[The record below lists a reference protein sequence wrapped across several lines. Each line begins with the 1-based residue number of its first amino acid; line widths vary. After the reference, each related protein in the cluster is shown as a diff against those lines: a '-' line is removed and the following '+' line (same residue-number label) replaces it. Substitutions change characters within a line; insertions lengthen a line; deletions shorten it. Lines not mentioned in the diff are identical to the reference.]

1 VTRRAADHRECAAH
15 RTQRAGERQFTGEL
29 AMLERFGRDL
39 TARCKNAER
48 DRQIEAAAF
57 LRQIGW
63 REIDGDPADGNSKPQ
78 F

>member
-1 VTRRAADHRECAAH
+1 
-15 RTQRAGERQFTGEL
+15 
-29 AMLERFGRDL
+29 MLERFGRDL

-63 REIDGDPADGNSKPQ
+63 RRLTVIRRTGKSKPQ